1 MLTNLSLD
9 LSMVNIY
16 RTQEIID
23 SINNFFYER
32 DCDSYA
38 LFEYKNNHICIRVEY
53 EEDLKDE
60 LEANPDMPIFSE
72 AIIEDKVRGHVR
84 SVVYD
89 MGITVTLDLTNNAS
103 NILDYITDSEAG
115 LMFTIPDRDV
125 GNMYEDI
132 FTFLRQNRVFVLEVT
147 QYGNAVIR
155 RA

>member
-32 DCDSYA
+32 DCDSYE